1 MNHTVRDC
9 MDKFKCSRNEIL
21 DALKALGCDCGRCPK
36 KTVLKEEW
44 VKKLRKYFYEKT
56 SVNTEKLELVEKVK
70 TLDEYIAEDFMALS
84 SHYMVMINEKLGLE
98 RIVSWKATADEIDF
112 NYGCNFEFLRNCY
125 PDIYRI
131 ATDAED
137 CFKTIELRSNFARYC
152 MTDVGVFLELVIAYV
167 INRNGWVEDCMSKV
181 EKGNPTLNDKIKCL
195 VRNGIIESII
205 KLFDES
211 RRLRN
216 KIHIG
221 LEAGKEYVPG
231 SLSFS
236 FQKDITQEDCR
247 ICLRNM
253 YVLGKWL
260 MKQDKSAAGVTH

>member
-1 MNHTVRDC
+1 M
-9 MDKFKCSRNEIL
+9 
-21 DALKALGCDCGRCPK
+21 KALGCDCGRCPK

-137 CFKTIELRSNFARYC
+137 CFKTIELISNRSYSQIQNGTEQPLR
-152 MTDVGVFLELVIAYV
+152 MLMPDPLAY
-167 INRNGWVEDCMSKV
+167 N
-181 EKGNPTLNDKIKCL
+181 
-195 VRNGIIESII
+195 
-205 KLFDES
+205 
-211 RRLRN
+211 
-216 KIHIG
+216 
-221 LEAGKEYVPG
+221 GKEFP
-231 SLSFS
+231 
-236 FQKDITQEDCR
+236 
-247 ICLRNM
+247 
-253 YVLGKWL
+253 
-260 MKQDKSAAGVTH
+260 VTIHLLD